1 MTQSY
6 RFIEKQVETCPICVI
21 LSFITEETCKKKNKK
36 VITDITP

>member
-21 LSFITEETCKKKNKK
+21 LSFITEETCKKNNKK
-36 VITDITP
+36 VIIDITQ